1 MFSASRHAV
10 VRVALVLSVAVL
22 MTSSGQAQAKKAP
35 VEAPPPPQTWSMNMY
50 SASMV
55 RYQNPDLNGCAAA
68 ATVSML
74 DLIAMYST
82 GYAPPPRG
90 SSLPTNSFRW
100 QIDIS
105 WNNLERVMWFERKH
119 MTMYKGYKGSDPHGW
134 RNALNYFGWG
144 SMTAG
149 VYRDTT
155 YSTFDRA
162 AKAVVDDLARTN
174 KPVGVL
180 GWAGAHAQYITGY
193 IVQGEDP
200 RVSDH
205 YNLLGVFLSD
215 PLKEAGMPNVY
226 VTYKS
231 WKSGRSTGPSAV
243 RFSKYLEFGSPFVD
257 PIDGKAGDTEWRHQ
271 FVVIEPT
278 R

>member
-1 MFSASRHAV
+1 MNLYDASI
-10 VRVALVLSVAVL
+10 
-22 MTSSGQAQAKKAP
+22 
-35 VEAPPPPQTWSMNMY
+35 
-50 SASMV
+50 V

-74 DLIAMYST
+74 NLVAMYST
-82 GYAPPPRG
+82 GYTPPPRG
-90 SSLPTNSFRW
+90 SSLPTNPFRW

-105 WNNLERVMWFERKH
+105 WNALEGVMWFERKH
-119 MTMYKGYKGSDPHGW
+119 MTMLKGFKGSDPHGW
-134 RNALNYFGWG
+134 RNALNQFGWG
-144 SMTAG
+144 SMRAG

-162 AKAVVDDLARTN
+162 ARAVVDDLARTN

-193 IVQGEDP
+193 MVQGEDP

-205 YNLLGVFLSD
+205 YTILGVFLSD
-215 PLKEAGMPNVY
+215 PLKEAGMKNVY
-226 VTYKS
+226 ITYKS

-243 RFSKYLEFGSPFVD
+243 RLSKYLESGSTFVD
-257 PIDGKAGDTEWRHQ
+257 PVDGKVGDTEWRHQ
-271 FVVIEPT
+271 FVLIEPT